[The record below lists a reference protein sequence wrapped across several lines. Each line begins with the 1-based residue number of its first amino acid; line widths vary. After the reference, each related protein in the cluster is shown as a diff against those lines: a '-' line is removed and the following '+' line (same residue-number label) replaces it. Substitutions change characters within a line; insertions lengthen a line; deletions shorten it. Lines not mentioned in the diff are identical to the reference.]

1 MRSQWCLY
9 FSAASACSCEC
20 FGGFWERTVLTAV
33 PVRHRNRGLHRPMAG
48 RSHQRADARI
58 SCRCLLQEP
67 SRSIGR
73 RSSIVSSTISLHR
86 CRRQG
91 GSAMSGRIAYT
102 IQSLLGKAPLAA
114 ALFSPF
120 RHCSRQAV
128 AKRLFGVEA
137 RVKGFLRRIEKLNQQ
152 HHLPVFH
159 LPDSHFD
166 FRDLASADVPSRF
179 LEFPREFCLRPAAI
193 APDPP
198 HLPTDGVLMF
208 HTPPARSRSLWFLA
222 ALRLKGGLISG

>member
-1 MRSQWCLY
+1 MGPRCSGCHRQSNQFLHARQQCALASRGALREHFRVYRARCTHHFSSPSMRSQWCLY

-91 GSAMSGRIAYT
+91 GSAMNGR
-102 IQSLLGKAPLAA
+102 SFGRGELL
-114 ALFSPF
+114 S
-120 RHCSRQAV
+120 
-128 AKRLFGVEA
+128 VE
-137 RVKGFLRRIEKLNQQ
+137 
-152 HHLPVFH
+152 
-159 LPDSHFD
+159 
-166 FRDLASADVPSRF
+166 
-179 LEFPREFCLRPAAI
+179 AAI
-193 APDPP
+193 AA
-198 HLPTDGVLMF
+198 
-208 HTPPARSRSLWFLA
+208 ARYFCRLDIVAARASRSAFLGS
-222 ALRLKGGLISG
+222 RRG

>member
-1 MRSQWCLY
+1 MGPRCSGCHRQSNQFLISRRQCGLASDGALTESSRVLRAQCTHHFSSSSMRSQWCLY

-58 SCRCLLQEP
+58 SCRRLLQEP
-67 SRSIGR
+67 STSIGR

-114 ALFSPF
+114 ALYF
-120 RHCSRQAV
+120 RRLDIV
-128 AKRLFGVEA
+128 AA
-137 RVKGFLRRIEKLNQQ
+137 R
-152 HHLPVFH
+152 
-159 LPDSHFD
+159 
-166 FRDLASADVPSRF
+166 PSRSAF
-179 LEFPREFCLRPAAI
+179 L
-193 APDPP
+193 
-198 HLPTDGVLMF
+198 G
-208 HTPPARSRSLWFLA
+208 SR
-222 ALRLKGGLISG
+222 RG